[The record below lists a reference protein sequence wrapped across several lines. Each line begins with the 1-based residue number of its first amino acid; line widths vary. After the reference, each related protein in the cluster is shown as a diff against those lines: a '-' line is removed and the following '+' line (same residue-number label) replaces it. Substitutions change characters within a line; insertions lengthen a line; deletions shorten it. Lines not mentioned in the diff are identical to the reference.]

1 MLVERNNKLVGGV
14 EVLPS
19 EAGRVSLGK
28 VLGRQG
34 EEGNLT
40 LLSVTGTMLNT
51 ALMAG
56 GLVDRIHLFV
66 LRTIWALTLC
76 QPSKASP
83 TPSTWPKSRSS
94 VTE

>member
-40 LLSVTGTMLNT
+40 LLSVTVTMLNP
-51 ALMAG
+51 ALLAG
-56 GLVDRIHLFV
+56 GLVDRIHLFAALSSLL
-66 LRTIWALTLC
+66 LRQFESLPVGA
-76 QPSKASP
+76 
-83 TPSTWPKSRSS
+83 
-94 VTE
+94 